1 MKFGIV
7 GAGKAGVALGKYFS
21 EHGIA
26 LAGYFSR
33 SPHSAAEAAAF
44 TGSKQYLK
52 LEEVV
57 KSSDTLLITT
67 PDGEISRIWDRIK
80 QLSIQNKIIC
90 HCSGSLSSAV
100 FSGIEALG
108 AFPCSMHPLLEINDK
123 LRAHEQLAHSFFT
136 LEGDPRAAE
145 PLKELLVCCGNPV
158 RVVRAQDK
166 PSYHAAACIASNLVV
181 ALAQTAAELLSGCG
195 FSEAEAI
202 GALAP
207 LLTENVKN
215 ICSHGVAGALTGP
228 VERGDSQTVAA
239 HLACLEGNDRELY
252 RLLSAKLLPIAR
264 TKHPGREDTALQKLL
279 EGSGN
284 EKHSCD
290 FCAGK
295 AGTE

>member
-1 MKFGIV
+1 MKLGIL
-7 GAGKAGVALGKYFS
+7 GAGKAGFALGKYFG
-21 EHGIA
+21 ERGIP

-44 TGSKQYLK
+44 TGSKQYLT

-57 KSSDTLLITT
+57 KASDTLLITT
-67 PDGEISRIWDRIK
+67 PDGENSHIWDRIK
-80 QLSIQNKIIC
+80 QLSIQNKILC

-108 AFPCSMHPLLEINDK
+108 AFPCSMHPLLAISDK

-136 LEGDPRAAE
+136 LEGDPRAVA
-145 PLKELLVCCGNPV
+145 PLKELLIRCGNPV
-158 RVVRAQDK
+158 RVIRAQDK

-202 GALAP
+202 EALAP
-207 LLTENVKN
+207 LLTQNVKN

-228 VERGDSQTVAA
+228 VERGDSQTIAS
-239 HLACLEGNDRELY
+239 HLACLEGDDRELY
-252 RLLSAKLLPIAR
+252 RLLSTKLLPIAR
-264 TKHPGREDTALQKLL
+264 TKHPGRKDTALQKLL
-279 EGSGN
+279 EGTGN

-290 FCAGK
+290 ICTGK